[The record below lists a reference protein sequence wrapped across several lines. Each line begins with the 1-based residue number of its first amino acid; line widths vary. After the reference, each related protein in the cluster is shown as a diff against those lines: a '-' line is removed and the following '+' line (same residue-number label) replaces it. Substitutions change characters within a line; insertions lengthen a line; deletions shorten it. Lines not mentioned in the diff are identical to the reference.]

1 MPKIYT
7 LRQALR
13 IIEQRDTQG
22 KCIPFSAKFF
32 KKNGG
37 VATFTRAVC
46 SSSYHRGTI
55 NIFNPVSGET
65 RKVLMHHLFELN
77 GKEVVL

>member
-1 MPKIYT
+1 MGQIYT
-7 LRQALR
+7 LKQAMR
-13 IIEQRDTQG
+13 IIERKDEKG
-22 KCIPFSAKFF
+22 KHVPFSARFF
-32 KKNGG
+32 KKNGE
-37 VATFTRAVC
+37 VATFTQVVC

-55 NIFNPVSGET
+55 NVFNPISGET